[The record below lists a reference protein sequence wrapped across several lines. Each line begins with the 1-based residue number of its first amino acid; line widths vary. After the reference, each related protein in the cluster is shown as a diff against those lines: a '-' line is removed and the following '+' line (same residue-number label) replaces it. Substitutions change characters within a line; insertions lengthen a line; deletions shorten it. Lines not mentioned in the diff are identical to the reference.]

1 MNLDRYSDNFFE
13 VNHLNGFLPK
23 KSPLAVLPERY
34 SELQVLI
41 DEMPIKKANG
51 QGGLLS
57 IEGAIEDAVK
67 KLKNYKDL
75 VKNEDDIFINQAL
88 FRAYAFLT
96 SAYLLAPS
104 HFSFQKTKKY
114 GRAHRLLPSQL
125 SEPFVLVSE
134 KLDVYPFIDYHY
146 AYSLGN
152 YVKIDNSKGYEWENL
167 AMAAKF
173 SGMDD
178 ERGFIMLHV
187 DINQHSP
194 QLVGSILDFIESKD
208 NSGVNQSLNNCLS
221 SMKSINERRQI
232 MWQASRWKHYNDFRV
247 FIMGIKGNDEIFGD
261 GVIYEGVSEEP
272 VQYRGQTGAQDNII
286 PTADIFTGVIDYY
299 PSNDLTKYLLDLR
312 SYRPKCI
319 QNFLSDLKDEM
330 KENRLF
336 NSIKKSENEEG
347 LCLLIQ
353 ILDEIY
359 YFRNGHWQFVQKYI
373 MANTKYAKATG
384 GTPIISWIP
393 NQITA
398 VLNYMSDVLELIPD
412 NSSFIDKALFSEQLS
427 KKISLLD
434 KQLQLLHGD
443 VAGDHQNGVVG
454 GVPRS
459 KEGLHVVESG
469 CTCGEN
475 NGLLLGGDVCEF
487 FEPVDVTGAH
497 LVRVHKGIEV
507 IYGFEVVRR

>member
-13 VNHLNGFLPK
+13 INHLNGFLPK

-34 SELQVLI
+34 NELQVLI

-57 IEGAIEDAVK
+57 REGAIEDAVK

-75 VKNEDDIFINQAL
+75 VKKEDDIFIIQAL
-88 FRAYAFLT
+88 FRAYGFLT

-114 GRAHRLLPSQL
+114 GKAHSVLPSQL

-152 YVKIDNSKGYEWENL
+152 YVKIDKSKGYEWENL

-194 QLVGSILDFIESKD
+194 QLVGSILDFLKSKD
-208 NSGVNQSLNNCLS
+208 NIGANQSLKNFLS
-221 SMKSINERRQI
+221 SMKGINERRQI

-247 FIMGIKGNDEIFGD
+247 FIMGIKGNEEIFGD
-261 GVIYEGVSEEP
+261 GVVYEGVSEEP

-299 PSNDLTKYLLDLR
+299 PKNDLTKYLLDLR

-319 QNFLSDLKDEM
+319 QNFLSDIKDEM

-336 NSIKKSENEEG
+336 NSIKVSKNEEG
-347 LCLLIQ
+347 LCLLIK

-398 VLNYMSDVLELIPD
+398 VLNYMSDVLELIPN

-427 KKISLLD
+427 KKRTLLE
-434 KQLQLLHGD
+434 KQLKLLHGENYNAED
-443 VAGDHQNGVVG
+443 VFDLNKKHN
-454 GVPRS
+454 
-459 KEGLHVVESG
+459 L
-469 CTCGEN
+469 N
-475 NGLLLGGDVCEF
+475 DN
-487 FEPVDVTGAH
+487 
-497 LVRVHKGIEV
+497 
-507 IYGFEVVRR
+507 

>member
-1 MNLDRYSDNFFE
+1 LNLDRYSDNFFE

-34 SELQVLI
+34 IELQVLI

-57 IEGAIEDAVK
+57 TEGAIEDAVK

-114 GRAHRLLPSQL
+114 GKAHRILPSQL

-194 QLVGSILDFIESKD
+194 QLVGSILDFIKSKD

-261 GVIYEGVSEEP
+261 GVIYEGISEEP

-336 NSIKKSENEEG
+336 NSIKKSKNEEG

-412 NSSFIDKALFSEQLS
+412 NSSFLDKALFTQQLS
-427 KKISLLD
+427 KKISLLE

-443 VAGDHQNGVVG
+443 NYNA
-454 GVPRS
+454 
-459 KEGLHVVESG
+459 E
-469 CTCGEN
+469 
-475 NGLLLGGDVCEF
+475 DVF
-487 FEPVDVTGAH
+487 A
-497 LVRVHKGIEV
+497 LNKKHKLNDD
-507 IYGFEVVRR
+507 

>member
-1 MNLDRYSDNFFE
+1 
-13 VNHLNGFLPK
+13 
-23 KSPLAVLPERY
+23 
-34 SELQVLI
+34 
-41 DEMPIKKANG
+41 
-51 QGGLLS
+51 
-57 IEGAIEDAVK
+57 
-67 KLKNYKDL
+67 
-75 VKNEDDIFINQAL
+75 
-88 FRAYAFLT
+88 
-96 SAYLLAPS
+96 
-104 HFSFQKTKKY
+104 
-114 GRAHRLLPSQL
+114 
-125 SEPFVLVSE
+125 
-134 KLDVYPFIDYHY
+134 
-146 AYSLGN
+146 
-152 YVKIDNSKGYEWENL
+152 
-167 AMAAKF
+167 MAAKF

-194 QLVGSILDFIESKD
+194 QLVGSILDFIKSKD

-261 GVIYEGVSEEP
+261 GVIYEGISEEP

-412 NSSFIDKALFSEQLS
+412 NSSFLDKALFTQQLS
-427 KKISLLD
+427 KKISLLE

-443 VAGDHQNGVVG
+443 NYNA
-454 GVPRS
+454 
-459 KEGLHVVESG
+459 E
-469 CTCGEN
+469 
-475 NGLLLGGDVCEF
+475 DVF
-487 FEPVDVTGAH
+487 A
-497 LVRVHKGIEV
+497 LNKKHKLNDD
-507 IYGFEVVRR
+507 

>member
-51 QGGLLS
+51 QDGLLA

-75 VKNEDDIFINQAL
+75 VKNEDDIFLNQAL
-88 FRAYAFLT
+88 FRAYAFLA

-114 GRAHRLLPSQL
+114 GKAHRVLPSQI
-125 SEPFVLVSE
+125 SEPFVLVSK
-134 KLDVYPFIDYHY
+134 KLDVYPFLDYHY

-152 YVKIDNSKGYEWENL
+152 YVKIDDSKGYEWENL

-194 QLVGSILDFIESKD
+194 QLIGSILDFINAKD
-208 NSGVNQSLNNCLS
+208 NHGVNQSLDNCLS

-232 MWQASRWKHYNDFRV
+232 MWEASRWKHYNDFRV
-247 FIMGIKGNDEIFGD
+247 FIMGIKGNNEIFGD

-286 PTADIFTGVIDYY
+286 PTADIFTGVINYY
-299 PSNDLTKYLLDLR
+299 PSNDLTQYLLDLR

-336 NSIKKSENEEG
+336 SSIKKTNNEEG
-347 LCLLIQ
+347 LCILIQ

-427 KKISLLD
+427 KKISLLE

-443 VAGDHQNGVVG
+443 NYNA
-454 GVPRS
+454 
-459 KEGLHVVESG
+459 E
-469 CTCGEN
+469 
-475 NGLLLGGDVCEF
+475 DVF
-487 FEPVDVTGAH
+487 ALNQKHRLNDD
-497 LVRVHKGIEV
+497 
-507 IYGFEVVRR
+507 

>member
-23 KSPLAVLPERY
+23 KSPLAVLPDRY

-114 GRAHRLLPSQL
+114 GKAHRLLPSQL

-152 YVKIDNSKGYEWENL
+152 YVKIDSSKGYEWENL

-194 QLVGSILDFIESKD
+194 QLVGSILDFLKSKD

-412 NSSFIDKALFSEQLS
+412 NSSFLDKALFTQQLS
-427 KKISLLD
+427 KKISLLE

-443 VAGDHQNGVVG
+443 NYNA
-454 GVPRS
+454 
-459 KEGLHVVESG
+459 E
-469 CTCGEN
+469 
-475 NGLLLGGDVCEF
+475 DVF
-487 FEPVDVTGAH
+487 A
-497 LVRVHKGIEV
+497 LNKKHKLNDD
-507 IYGFEVVRR
+507 

>member
-57 IEGAIEDAVK
+57 TEGAIEDAVK

-114 GRAHRLLPSQL
+114 GKAHRLLPSQL

-194 QLVGSILDFIESKD
+194 QLVGSILDFLKSKD

-261 GVIYEGVSEEP
+261 GVIYEGISEEP

-412 NSSFIDKALFSEQLS
+412 NSSFLDKALFTQQLS
-427 KKISLLD
+427 KKISLLE

-443 VAGDHQNGVVG
+443 NYNA
-454 GVPRS
+454 
-459 KEGLHVVESG
+459 E
-469 CTCGEN
+469 
-475 NGLLLGGDVCEF
+475 DVF
-487 FEPVDVTGAH
+487 A
-497 LVRVHKGIEV
+497 LNKKHKLNDD
-507 IYGFEVVRR
+507 

>member
-34 SELQVLI
+34 IELQVLI

-57 IEGAIEDAVK
+57 TEGAIEDAVK

-114 GRAHRLLPSQL
+114 GKAHRLLPSQL

-152 YVKIDNSKGYEWENL
+152 YVKIDSSKGYEWENL

-194 QLVGSILDFIESKD
+194 QLVGSILDFIKSKD

-261 GVIYEGVSEEP
+261 GVIYEGISEEP

-347 LCLLIQ
+347 LCILIQ

-412 NSSFIDKALFSEQLS
+412 NSSFLDKALFTQQLS
-427 KKISLLD
+427 KKISLLE

-443 VAGDHQNGVVG
+443 NYNA
-454 GVPRS
+454 
-459 KEGLHVVESG
+459 E
-469 CTCGEN
+469 
-475 NGLLLGGDVCEF
+475 DVF
-487 FEPVDVTGAH
+487 A
-497 LVRVHKGIEV
+497 LNKKHKLNDD
-507 IYGFEVVRR
+507 

>member
-23 KSPLAVLPERY
+23 KSPLAVLPDRY
-34 SELQVLI
+34 IELQVLI

-57 IEGAIEDAVK
+57 TEGAIEDAVK

-114 GRAHRLLPSQL
+114 GKAHRLLPSQL

-152 YVKIDNSKGYEWENL
+152 YVKIDSSKGYEWENL

-194 QLVGSILDFIESKD
+194 QLVGSILDFIKSKD

-261 GVIYEGVSEEP
+261 GVIYEGISEEP

-412 NSSFIDKALFSEQLS
+412 NSSFLDKALFTQQLS
-427 KKISLLD
+427 KKISLLE

-443 VAGDHQNGVVG
+443 NYNA
-454 GVPRS
+454 
-459 KEGLHVVESG
+459 E
-469 CTCGEN
+469 
-475 NGLLLGGDVCEF
+475 DVF
-487 FEPVDVTGAH
+487 A
-497 LVRVHKGIEV
+497 LNKKHKLNDD
-507 IYGFEVVRR
+507 

>member
-34 SELQVLI
+34 NELQVLI

-51 QGGLLS
+51 QDGLLA

-67 KLKNYKDL
+67 KLKNYKDV

-88 FRAYAFLT
+88 FRAYAFLA

-114 GRAHRLLPSQL
+114 GKAHKVLPSQI
-125 SEPFVLVSE
+125 SEPFVLVSK
-134 KLDVYPFIDYHY
+134 KLDVYPFLDYHY

-152 YVKIDNSKGYEWENL
+152 YVKIEDSKGYEWENL

-194 QLVGSILDFIESKD
+194 QLVGSILDFINAKD
-208 NSGVNQSLNNCLS
+208 NHGVNQSLNNCLS

-232 MWQASRWKHYNDFRV
+232 MWEASRWKHYNDFRV

-261 GVIYEGVSEEP
+261 GVIYEGVSKEP

-286 PTADIFTGVIDYY
+286 PTADIFTGVINYY

-312 SYRPKCI
+312 SYRPICI

-336 NSIKKSENEEG
+336 SSIKKTNNEEG
-347 LCLLIQ
+347 LCILIQ

-443 VAGDHQNGVVG
+443 NYNA
-454 GVPRS
+454 
-459 KEGLHVVESG
+459 E
-469 CTCGEN
+469 
-475 NGLLLGGDVCEF
+475 DVF
-487 FEPVDVTGAH
+487 A
-497 LVRVHKGIEV
+497 LNKKHKLNDD
-507 IYGFEVVRR
+507 

>member
-1 MNLDRYSDNFFE
+1 LNLDRYSDNFFE

-51 QGGLLS
+51 QDGLLA

-88 FRAYAFLT
+88 FRAYAFLA

-114 GRAHRLLPSQL
+114 GKAHRVLPSQI
-125 SEPFVLVSE
+125 SEPFVLVSK
-134 KLDVYPFIDYHY
+134 KLDVYPFLDYHY

-152 YVKIDNSKGYEWENL
+152 YVKIDDSKGYEWENL

-194 QLVGSILDFIESKD
+194 QLVGSILDFINAKD
-208 NSGVNQSLNNCLS
+208 NHGVNKSLNNCLS
-221 SMKSINERRQI
+221 SMKNINERRQI
-232 MWQASRWKHYNDFRV
+232 MWEASRWKHYNDFRV

-261 GVIYEGVSEEP
+261 GVIYEGVSKEP

-412 NSSFIDKALFSEQLS
+412 NSSFLDKALFTQQLS
-427 KKISLLD
+427 KKISLLE

-443 VAGDHQNGVVG
+443 NYNA
-454 GVPRS
+454 
-459 KEGLHVVESG
+459 E
-469 CTCGEN
+469 
-475 NGLLLGGDVCEF
+475 DVF
-487 FEPVDVTGAH
+487 A
-497 LVRVHKGIEV
+497 LNKKHKLNDD
-507 IYGFEVVRR
+507 

>member
-34 SELQVLI
+34 NELQVLI

-51 QGGLLS
+51 QDGLLA

-67 KLKNYKDL
+67 KLKNYKDV

-88 FRAYAFLT
+88 FRAYAFLA

-114 GRAHRLLPSQL
+114 GKAHRVLPSQI
-125 SEPFVLVSE
+125 SEPFVLVSK
-134 KLDVYPFIDYHY
+134 KLDVYPFLDYHY

-152 YVKIDNSKGYEWENL
+152 YVKIEDSKGYEWENL

-187 DINQHSP
+187 DINQYSP
-194 QLVGSILDFIESKD
+194 QLVGSILDFINAKD
-208 NSGVNQSLNNCLS
+208 NHGVNQSLNNCLS

-232 MWQASRWKHYNDFRV
+232 MWEASRWKHYNDFRV

-261 GVIYEGVSEEP
+261 GVIYEGVSKEP

-286 PTADIFTGVIDYY
+286 PTADIFTGVINYY

-312 SYRPKCI
+312 SYRPICI

-336 NSIKKSENEEG
+336 SSIKKTNNEEG
-347 LCLLIQ
+347 LCILIQ

-443 VAGDHQNGVVG
+443 NYNA
-454 GVPRS
+454 
-459 KEGLHVVESG
+459 E
-469 CTCGEN
+469 
-475 NGLLLGGDVCEF
+475 DVF
-487 FEPVDVTGAH
+487 A
-497 LVRVHKGIEV
+497 LNKKHKLNDD
-507 IYGFEVVRR
+507 

>member
-1 MNLDRYSDNFFE
+1 MLKPNTLRLENYTDDFFE
-13 VNHLNGFLPK
+13 VNSINGFLPK
-23 KSPLAVLPERY
+23 KSPLLKLPERY
-34 SELQVLI
+34 QELQKLI
-41 DEMPIKKANG
+41 DEMPIKKEDG
-51 QGGLLS
+51 SDGLLS
-57 IEGAIEDAVK
+57 KKGAIEQGVES
-67 KLKNYKDL
+67 LSNLKDL
-75 VKNEDDIFINQAL
+75 VNKEKDVFIIQAL

-104 HFSFQKTKKY
+104 HFNYLQTKKY
-114 GRAHRLLPSQL
+114 GKAHKVLPAQIA
-125 SEPFVLVSE
+125 EPFVIVSE
-134 KLDVYPFIDYHY
+134 KLNVYPFLDYHY

-152 YVKIDNSKGYEWENL
+152 YVKIDDTKGFEWENL

-194 QLVGSILDFIESKD
+194 ELVGSIFDFLESSESKNVN
-208 NSGVNQSLNNCLS
+208 NSLRKCLS
-221 SMKSINERRQI
+221 AMKKINERRQI

-261 GVIYEGVSEEP
+261 GVIYEGVSDKP

-312 SYRPKCI
+312 TYRPKCI
-319 QNFLSDLKDEM
+319 QNFLEDIKNEM
-330 KENRLF
+330 GNNRLF
-336 NSIKKSENEEG
+336 HNLKASNNEEG

-398 VLNYMSDVLELIPD
+398 VLNYMDDVINLIPH
-412 NSSFIDKALFSEQLS
+412 NSNFIDRNEFKDKLSRKRELLS
-427 KKISLLD
+427 K
-434 KQLQLLHGD
+434 QLKLLHGND
-443 VAGDHQNGVVG
+443 YNA
-454 GVPRS
+454 
-459 KEGLHVVESG
+459 E
-469 CTCGEN
+469 
-475 NGLLLGGDVCEF
+475 
-487 FEPVDVTGAH
+487 
-497 LVRVHKGIEV
+497 EV
-507 IYGFEVVRR
+507 FSLNKKMSLNDD

>member
-23 KSPLAVLPERY
+23 KSPLAVLPDRY

-67 KLKNYKDL
+67 KLNNYKDL
-75 VKNEDDIFINQAL
+75 VKTEDDIFINQAL

-114 GRAHRLLPSQL
+114 GKAHRLLPSQL

-152 YVKIDNSKGYEWENL
+152 YVKIDSSKGYEWENL

-194 QLVGSILDFIESKD
+194 QLVGSILDFLKSKD
-208 NSGVNQSLNNCLS
+208 DSGVNQSLNNCLS

-412 NSSFIDKALFSEQLS
+412 NSSFLDKALFTQQLS
-427 KKISLLD
+427 KKISLLE

-443 VAGDHQNGVVG
+443 NYNA
-454 GVPRS
+454 
-459 KEGLHVVESG
+459 E
-469 CTCGEN
+469 
-475 NGLLLGGDVCEF
+475 DVF
-487 FEPVDVTGAH
+487 A
-497 LVRVHKGIEV
+497 LNKKHKLNDD
-507 IYGFEVVRR
+507 

>member
-34 SELQVLI
+34 NELQVLI

-51 QGGLLS
+51 QDGLLA
-57 IEGAIEDAVK
+57 IEGAIEDSVK
-67 KLKNYKDL
+67 KLKNYKDV

-88 FRAYAFLT
+88 FRAYAFLA

-114 GRAHRLLPSQL
+114 GKAHRVLPSQI
-125 SEPFVLVSE
+125 SEPFVLVSK
-134 KLDVYPFIDYHY
+134 KLDVYPFLDYHY

-152 YVKIDNSKGYEWENL
+152 YVKIEDSKGYEWENL

-187 DINQHSP
+187 DINQYSP
-194 QLVGSILDFIESKD
+194 QLVGSILDFINAKD
-208 NSGVNQSLNNCLS
+208 NHGVNQSLNNCLS

-232 MWQASRWKHYNDFRV
+232 MWEASRWKHYNDFRV

-261 GVIYEGVSEEP
+261 GVIYEGVSKEP

-336 NSIKKSENEEG
+336 SSIKKTNNEEG
-347 LCLLIQ
+347 LCILIQ

-443 VAGDHQNGVVG
+443 NYNA
-454 GVPRS
+454 
-459 KEGLHVVESG
+459 E
-469 CTCGEN
+469 
-475 NGLLLGGDVCEF
+475 DVF
-487 FEPVDVTGAH
+487 A
-497 LVRVHKGIEV
+497 LNKKHKLNDD
-507 IYGFEVVRR
+507 

>member
-23 KSPLAVLPERY
+23 KSPLAVLPDRY
-34 SELQVLI
+34 IELQVLI

-67 KLKNYKDL
+67 KLNNYKDL
-75 VKNEDDIFINQAL
+75 VKTEDDILINQAL

-114 GRAHRLLPSQL
+114 GKAHRLLPSQL

-152 YVKIDNSKGYEWENL
+152 YVKIDSSKGYEWENL

-194 QLVGSILDFIESKD
+194 QLVGSILDFLKSKD
-208 NSGVNQSLNNCLS
+208 DSGVNQSLNNCLS

-299 PSNDLTKYLLDLR
+299 PQNDLTKYLLDLR

-412 NSSFIDKALFSEQLS
+412 NSSFLDKALFTQQLS
-427 KKISLLD
+427 KKISLLE

-443 VAGDHQNGVVG
+443 NYNA
-454 GVPRS
+454 
-459 KEGLHVVESG
+459 E
-469 CTCGEN
+469 
-475 NGLLLGGDVCEF
+475 DVF
-487 FEPVDVTGAH
+487 A
-497 LVRVHKGIEV
+497 LNKKHKLNDD
-507 IYGFEVVRR
+507 

>member
-1 MNLDRYSDNFFE
+1 MLKPNTLRLENYTDDFFE
-13 VNHLNGFLPK
+13 VNSINGFLPK
-23 KSPLAVLPERY
+23 KSPLLKLPERY
-34 SELQVLI
+34 QELQKLI
-41 DEMPIKKANG
+41 DEMPIKKEDG
-51 QGGLLS
+51 SYGLLS
-57 IEGAIEDAVK
+57 KKGAIEQGVES
-67 KLKNYKDL
+67 LSNLKDL
-75 VKNEDDIFINQAL
+75 VNKEKDVFIIQAL

-104 HFSFQKTKKY
+104 HFGYLQTKKY
-114 GRAHRLLPSQL
+114 GKAHKVLPAQIA
-125 SEPFVLVSE
+125 EPFVIVSE
-134 KLDVYPFIDYHY
+134 KLDVYPFLDYHY

-152 YVKIDNSKGYEWENL
+152 YIKIDDTKGFEWENL

-187 DINQHSP
+187 DINQYSP
-194 QLVGSILDFIESKD
+194 DLVGSIFDFLESDDDKSVN
-208 NSGVNQSLNNCLS
+208 NSLKKCLYA
-221 SMKSINERRQI
+221 MRKINERRQI
-232 MWQASRWKHYNDFRV
+232 MWQASRWKHYNDFRI

-261 GVIYEGVSEEP
+261 GVIYEGVSDKP

-319 QNFLSDLKDEM
+319 QNFLEDIKNEM
-330 KENRLF
+330 WNNRLF
-336 NSIKKSENEEG
+336 HNLKESNNEEG

-398 VLNYMSDVLELIPD
+398 VLNYMDDVINLIPV
-412 NSSFIDKALFSEQLS
+412 SSNYINRDEFHNNLS
-427 KKISLLD
+427 KKRDLLS
-434 KQLQLLHGD
+434 KQLKLLHGD
-443 VAGDHQNGVVG
+443 DYNA
-454 GVPRS
+454 
-459 KEGLHVVESG
+459 E
-469 CTCGEN
+469 
-475 NGLLLGGDVCEF
+475 
-487 FEPVDVTGAH
+487 
-497 LVRVHKGIEV
+497 EV
-507 IYGFEVVRR
+507 FSLNKKMSLNDD

>member
-41 DEMPIKKANG
+41 DEMPIKKGNG
-51 QGGLLS
+51 QDGLLA

-88 FRAYAFLT
+88 FRAYAFLA

-114 GRAHRLLPSQL
+114 GKAHRVLPAQI
-125 SEPFVLVSE
+125 SEPFVLVSK
-134 KLDVYPFIDYHY
+134 KLDVYPFLDYHY

-152 YVKIDNSKGYEWENL
+152 YVKIDDSKGYEWENL

-187 DINQHSP
+187 DINQYSP
-194 QLVGSILDFIESKD
+194 QLVGSILDFINAKD
-208 NSGVNQSLNNCLS
+208 NHGVNQSLNNCLS
-221 SMKSINERRQI
+221 SMKNINERRQI
-232 MWQASRWKHYNDFRV
+232 MWEASRWKHYNDFRV

-286 PTADIFTGVIDYY
+286 PTADIFTGVINYY

-336 NSIKKSENEEG
+336 GTIKKTNNEEG
-347 LCLLIQ
+347 LCILIQ

-412 NSSFIDKALFSEQLS
+412 NSSFIDKAIFSEQLS

-443 VAGDHQNGVVG
+443 NYNAEDIFALN
-454 GVPRS
+454 
-459 KEGLHVVESG
+459 KK
-469 CTCGEN
+469 
-475 NGLLLGGDVCEF
+475 
-487 FEPVDVTGAH
+487 
-497 LVRVHKGIEV
+497 HKLNDD
-507 IYGFEVVRR
+507 

>member
-23 KSPLAVLPERY
+23 KSPLAFLPDRY

-57 IEGAIEDAVK
+57 IEGAIENAVK

-114 GRAHRLLPSQL
+114 GKAHRILPSQL

-134 KLDVYPFIDYHY
+134 KLDVYPFLDYHY

-152 YVKIDNSKGYEWENL
+152 YVKIDSSKGYEWENL

-194 QLVGSILDFIESKD
+194 QLVGSILDFLKSKD
-208 NSGVNQSLNNCLS
+208 NYGVNQSLNNCLS

-299 PSNDLTKYLLDLR
+299 PQNDLTKYLLDLR

-412 NSSFIDKALFSEQLS
+412 NSSFLDKALFTQQLS
-427 KKISLLD
+427 KKISLLE

-443 VAGDHQNGVVG
+443 NYNA
-454 GVPRS
+454 
-459 KEGLHVVESG
+459 E
-469 CTCGEN
+469 
-475 NGLLLGGDVCEF
+475 DVF
-487 FEPVDVTGAH
+487 A
-497 LVRVHKGIEV
+497 LNKKHKLNDD
-507 IYGFEVVRR
+507 

>member
-57 IEGAIEDAVK
+57 TEGAIEDAVK

-114 GRAHRLLPSQL
+114 GKAHRLLPSQL

-152 YVKIDNSKGYEWENL
+152 YVKIDSSKGYEWENL

-194 QLVGSILDFIESKD
+194 QLVGSILDFIKSKD

-412 NSSFIDKALFSEQLS
+412 NSSFLDKALFTQQLS
-427 KKISLLD
+427 KKISLLE

-443 VAGDHQNGVVG
+443 NYNA
-454 GVPRS
+454 
-459 KEGLHVVESG
+459 E
-469 CTCGEN
+469 
-475 NGLLLGGDVCEF
+475 DVF
-487 FEPVDVTGAH
+487 A
-497 LVRVHKGIEV
+497 LNKKHKLNDD
-507 IYGFEVVRR
+507 

>member
-1 MNLDRYSDNFFE
+1 
-13 VNHLNGFLPK
+13 
-23 KSPLAVLPERY
+23 
-34 SELQVLI
+34 
-41 DEMPIKKANG
+41 
-51 QGGLLS
+51 
-57 IEGAIEDAVK
+57 
-67 KLKNYKDL
+67 
-75 VKNEDDIFINQAL
+75 
-88 FRAYAFLT
+88 
-96 SAYLLAPS
+96 
-104 HFSFQKTKKY
+104 
-114 GRAHRLLPSQL
+114 
-125 SEPFVLVSE
+125 
-134 KLDVYPFIDYHY
+134 
-146 AYSLGN
+146 
-152 YVKIDNSKGYEWENL
+152 
-167 AMAAKF
+167 MAAKF

-194 QLVGSILDFIESKD
+194 QLVGSILDFIKSKD

-261 GVIYEGVSEEP
+261 GVIYEGISEEP

-347 LCLLIQ
+347 LCILIQ

-398 VLNYMSDVLELIPD
+398 VLNYMSDVLGLIPD
-412 NSSFIDKALFSEQLS
+412 NSIFLDKALFTQQLS
-427 KKISLLD
+427 KKISLLE

-443 VAGDHQNGVVG
+443 NYNA
-454 GVPRS
+454 
-459 KEGLHVVESG
+459 E
-469 CTCGEN
+469 
-475 NGLLLGGDVCEF
+475 DVF
-487 FEPVDVTGAH
+487 A
-497 LVRVHKGIEV
+497 LNKKHKLNDD
-507 IYGFEVVRR
+507 

>member
-23 KSPLAVLPERY
+23 ESPLAVLPERY
-34 SELQVLI
+34 NELQVLI

-88 FRAYAFLT
+88 FRAYAFLA

-114 GRAHRLLPSQL
+114 GKAHRVLPSQI
-125 SEPFVLVSE
+125 SEPFVLVSK
-134 KLDVYPFIDYHY
+134 KLDVYPFLDYHY

-152 YVKIDNSKGYEWENL
+152 YVKIDDSKGYEWENL

-194 QLVGSILDFIESKD
+194 QLIGSILDFINAKD
-208 NSGVNQSLNNCLS
+208 NHGVNQSLDNCLS

-232 MWQASRWKHYNDFRV
+232 MWEASRWKHYNDFRV
-247 FIMGIKGNDEIFGD
+247 FIMGIKGNNEIFGD

-286 PTADIFTGVIDYY
+286 PTADIFTGVINYY
-299 PSNDLTKYLLDLR
+299 PSNDLTQYLLDLR

-336 NSIKKSENEEG
+336 SSIKKTNNEEG
-347 LCLLIQ
+347 LCILIQ

-427 KKISLLD
+427 KKISLLE

-443 VAGDHQNGVVG
+443 NYNA
-454 GVPRS
+454 
-459 KEGLHVVESG
+459 E
-469 CTCGEN
+469 
-475 NGLLLGGDVCEF
+475 DVF
-487 FEPVDVTGAH
+487 ALNRKLKLNDD
-497 LVRVHKGIEV
+497 
-507 IYGFEVVRR
+507 

>member
-1 MNLDRYSDNFFE
+1 LNLDRYSDNFFE

-51 QGGLLS
+51 QDGLLA

-67 KLKNYKDL
+67 RLKNYKDL
-75 VKNEDDIFINQAL
+75 VKNEDDVFLNQAL
-88 FRAYAFLT
+88 FRAYAFLA

-114 GRAHRLLPSQL
+114 GKAHRVLPSQI
-125 SEPFVLVSE
+125 SEPFALVSK
-134 KLDVYPFIDYHY
+134 KLDVYPFLDYHY

-152 YVKIDNSKGYEWENL
+152 YVKIDDSKGYEWENL

-187 DINQHSP
+187 DINQYSP
-194 QLVGSILDFIESKD
+194 QLVGSILDFINAKD
-208 NSGVNQSLNNCLS
+208 NHGVNKSLNNCLS
-221 SMKSINERRQI
+221 SMKNINERRQI
-232 MWQASRWKHYNDFRV
+232 MWEASRWKHYNDFRV

-261 GVIYEGVSEEP
+261 GVIYEGVSKEP

-286 PTADIFTGVIDYY
+286 PTADIFTGVINYY

-336 NSIKKSENEEG
+336 RYIKKTNNEEG
-347 LCLLIQ
+347 LCILIQ

-443 VAGDHQNGVVG
+443 NYNA
-454 GVPRS
+454 
-459 KEGLHVVESG
+459 E
-469 CTCGEN
+469 
-475 NGLLLGGDVCEF
+475 DVF
-487 FEPVDVTGAH
+487 A
-497 LVRVHKGIEV
+497 LNKKHKLNDD
-507 IYGFEVVRR
+507 